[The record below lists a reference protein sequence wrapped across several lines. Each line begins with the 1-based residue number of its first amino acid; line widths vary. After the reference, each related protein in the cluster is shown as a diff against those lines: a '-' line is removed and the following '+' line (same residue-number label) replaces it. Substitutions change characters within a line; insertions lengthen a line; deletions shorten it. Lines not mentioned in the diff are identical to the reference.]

1 MKNKSCSNLSF
12 KALMITQFLGAFND
26 NAFKFIITIL
36 AVNRAVTSHAG
47 ARNASIM
54 GALFIVPFIIFSS
67 YAGYLADRFSK
78 RKITVLSKIA
88 EVVVMCLAFLA
99 LMSGNLVFIAFV
111 LFLMATQSTFFSP
124 AKYGILPELLD
135 DANLSK
141 GNGYLQMWTFLA
153 IILGTAAGG
162 KLLHLFD
169 TNIANTVLVFIG
181 LAVAGTI
188 SSLFIT
194 KVPPSGSKKKFQINA
209 LKDTLLVVKEIKH
222 DKALYLTLLAI
233 SYFWFLGIVFQLNC
247 VVYANKFL
255 MLPDSRSSDL
265 FVAISIGIGM
275 GSLLAGRWSGKKVEF
290 GLVPL
295 GAIGL
300 SIFCILLGLPVFSY
314 KTILFVLFLLGLA
327 SGLFI
332 VPLNAFFQQMSP
344 NEKRGEYL
352 ACMNIVTSLAML
364 AGSLMLFVFGDIF
377 RFTAP
382 QIFLLLGI
390 LSVIVTAYIFM
401 TLPDS
406 FVRFCNWL
414 MTHTIYRIKI
424 RGLDNVPKE
433 GGALLVCNHV
443 SYVDHMIISASIQRH
458 IRYMMYR
465 GFYNKPLL
473 KPFCKMMKAIPVS
486 LNDSPKTII
495 KSLQVAKKAVMEG
508 NLVCIFAEGEL
519 TRTGN
524 MLPFSRGF
532 EYIMKD
538 IDAPIIPVYL
548 DRIWGSIF
556 SVEREKIVWTI
567 PKVLPIPV
575 TIIFGQPMPA
585 SSKTYQVRIA
595 VQELSTDAFKIR
607 GKDQKK
613 IHIAFIKEA
622 KRHPFKFC
630 MADSTKMVL
639 NYVLTLAGVLTLRK
653 KLFSKKDDDGLDEM
667 IGVLLPASCM
677 ASIVNG
683 AILFAGKIPV
693 NLNFTVSKTN
703 MESAIEQCNMKT
715 VITSR
720 IFLKKI
726 KIDEND
732 KMIFLE
738 DIRGEITKK
747 DKFFSAIAAFI
758 YPSFLIEWLFVGG
771 NKYDVNDTAT
781 VIFSSGSTGEPK
793 GIMLSHGNIFSN
805 IEAIYQIL
813 HLKSNDV
820 IMAALPFFHSFGFT
834 ATLCFP
840 VGVGIGVV
848 YHTNP
853 MDAGTIGELTEKYK
867 ATIIMGTPTFFS
879 AYVRK
884 CSPKQFE
891 SLRLAIVGA
900 EKLKESLDVKF
911 YEKYGIAPFEGYGAT
926 ELSPIVSMGVPDY
939 VSADKNIHQLGNKK
953 GSVGHP
959 VPGVAVKAVR
969 ADTFELLPFGEEGLL
984 LVKGPNVMKGYLNN
998 PQKTSEVIKD
1008 GWYVTGDIGCIDE
1021 NGFIIITDRLS
1032 RFSKIGG
1039 EMVPHIK
1046 IEEEI
1051 LNIEGSTEQTCV
1063 VTSVSDERKGEKL
1076 IVLYKNEMN
1085 VKAIWEKLNQST
1097 FPKLWIPKKEN
1108 FYKIESI
1115 PVLGT
1120 GKLDLR
1126 EIKELAK
1133 KITFSK

>member
-1 MKNKSCSNLSF
+1 
-12 KALMITQFLGAFND
+12 
-26 NAFKFIITIL
+26 
-36 AVNRAVTSHAG
+36 
-47 ARNASIM
+47 
-54 GALFIVPFIIFSS
+54 
-67 YAGYLADRFSK
+67 
-78 RKITVLSKIA
+78 
-88 EVVVMCLAFLA
+88 
-99 LMSGNLVFIAFV
+99 
-111 LFLMATQSTFFSP
+111 
-124 AKYGILPELLD
+124 
-135 DANLSK
+135 
-141 GNGYLQMWTFLA
+141 
-153 IILGTAAGG
+153 
-162 KLLHLFD
+162 
-169 TNIANTVLVFIG
+169 
-181 LAVAGTI
+181 
-188 SSLFIT
+188 
-194 KVPPSGSKKKFQINA
+194 
-209 LKDTLLVVKEIKH
+209 
-222 DKALYLTLLAI
+222 
-233 SYFWFLGIVFQLNC
+233 
-247 VVYANKFL
+247 
-255 MLPDSRSSDL
+255 
-265 FVAISIGIGM
+265 
-275 GSLLAGRWSGKKVEF
+275 
-290 GLVPL
+290 
-295 GAIGL
+295 
-300 SIFCILLGLPVFSY
+300 
-314 KTILFVLFLLGLA
+314 
-327 SGLFI
+327 
-332 VPLNAFFQQMSP
+332 
-344 NEKRGEYL
+344 
-352 ACMNIVTSLAML
+352 
-364 AGSLMLFVFGDIF
+364 
-377 RFTAP
+377 
-382 QIFLLLGI
+382 
-390 LSVIVTAYIFM
+390 
-401 TLPDS
+401 
-406 FVRFCNWL
+406 
-414 MTHTIYRIKI
+414 
-424 RGLDNVPKE
+424 
-433 GGALLVCNHV
+433 
-443 SYVDHMIISASIQRH
+443 
-458 IRYMMYR
+458 
-465 GFYNKPLL
+465 
-473 KPFCKMMKAIPVS
+473 
-486 LNDSPKTII
+486 
-495 KSLQVAKKAVMEG
+495 
-508 NLVCIFAEGEL
+508 
-519 TRTGN
+519 
-524 MLPFSRGF
+524 
-532 EYIMKD
+532 MKD

-1046 IEEEI
+1046 IEE
-1051 LNIEGSTEQTCV
+1051 
-1063 VTSVSDERKGEKL
+1063 
-1076 IVLYKNEMN
+1076 
-1085 VKAIWEKLNQST
+1085 
-1097 FPKLWIPKKEN
+1097 
-1108 FYKIESI
+1108 
-1115 PVLGT
+1115 
-1120 GKLDLR
+1120 
-1126 EIKELAK
+1126 
-1133 KITFSK
+1133 